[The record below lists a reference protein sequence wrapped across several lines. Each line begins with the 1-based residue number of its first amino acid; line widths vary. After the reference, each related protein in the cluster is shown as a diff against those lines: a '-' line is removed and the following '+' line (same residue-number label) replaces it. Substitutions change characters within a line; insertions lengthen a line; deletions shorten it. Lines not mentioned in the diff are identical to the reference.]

1 MWVVLPLACC
11 SGGAQCPACSV
22 MIESEDRQPGPV
34 DGCGARVEV
43 GGDAGQPAGAGFA
56 AAPGPA
62 GEVGDLAFHGGPV
75 RLVALLPGQVAL
87 LVAGSLENGFLGVDG
102 DGPPAPRGGAGRPQR
117 AGGAPGPE
125 RCLAAAVAGGDDDGG
140 LPGRAGD
147 GGVVQVHG

>member
-62 GEVGDLAFHGGPV
+62 GEVGDLEFHGGPV
-75 RLVALLPGQVAL
+75 RMVGLVPCQ
-87 LVAGSLENGFLGVDG
+87 GVVL
-102 DGPPAPRGGAGRPQR
+102 GAGFMEDCDWV
-117 AGGAPGPE
+117 GE
-125 RCLAAAVAGGDDDGG
+125 GDC
-140 LPGRAGD
+140 A
-147 GGVVQVHG
+147 H